1 MLKVPENKKLKLN
14 TALRGHDAGAVI
26 RVKTD
31 KNGIALDPYWRRR
44 LRDSEVD
51 GCVEFVDNK
60 NKARKAR
67 KAVSAE
73 D

>member
-1 MLKVPENKKLKLN
+1 MLKLN
-14 TALRGHDAGAVI
+14 IALRGHDAGATVKI
-26 RVKTD
+26 KTD

-44 LRDSEVD
+44 VVDSRLD

-60 NKARKAR
+60 KVRNETKKQI
-67 KAVSAE
+67 KEVSAE